1 MDNAQETRMEN
12 TDTADRAPVV
22 EKPQTDRE
30 TIDSKNIV
38 ANGTVTP
45 TNPNKT
51 GGNRANKT
59 VQPNFDFDYD
69 GPPVIVSNGMALEL
83 VNRFGLNNAWGAFL
97 KLKGYHAPYDKNA
110 PQPPEHVQALKRFRR
125 KIRGVREMFNAL
137 RDKNEDTIPL
147 MSKEFVVLLK
157 GTTDSA
163 DVDEP
168 NNSNGKE
175 TKAEEDDAASDKQ
188 DKTPDPT
195 TANGAVPADP
205 THPKRPRKSARKD
218 TKKEQTIS
226 DGRST
231 LNKIDEIVTNVI
243 DRVMSTSQSSQLPST
258 SQHVADSTPA
268 STSLIDPSG
277 SKRKL
282 SPKPSDSIEI
292 PSTTLQMQSTLLD
305 LNNVDQLQELYRQ
318 NPGLLGQLAPT
329 SLPLHSMQSLLKPTN
344 SALINQPS
352 IPTTLTLAN
361 SNAAR
366 FLLQQQHPSSAFV
379 DPSTAQLLLP
389 PTPQPTPAM
398 AGFAAPFPL
407 LGGTAAVIRALQQQQ
422 VSNFATAAQLAHS
435 SAPWSLN
442 SYDSNNAIPGTS
454 VQTNEQQSKSV
465 DSKPLSIEIAD
476 ETKSE
481 SDKPAKLKAPKE
493 KTNND
498 QLSTESKQSRKPSK
512 SASTTGSVNAKPTSS
527 PSPQPSKEKK
537 ISPKKQ
543 KELEDS
549 LSEAREQI
557 EQLESQLNAERTKFS
572 VHKRRMDQLRDKLK
586 KKDDELQTARIDYA
600 CQKTDNGVL
609 RQKVDALK
617 AENTALKERL
627 GDSPV
632 QVPTSVPSTSAKP
645 ATTSTASAASSITA
659 RRPRRRPDRSQ
670 APTEPSDETEGSQ
683 PPSTAPAPRKRRRTA
698 ATPNA
703 TTTKPETDS
712 EAEEPENE
720 RRQSKRLSAAR
731 SRVLYN

>member
-12 TDTADRAPVV
+12 TDTADEAPVV
-22 EKPQTDRE
+22 EKPQTDGE
-30 TIDSKNIV
+30 AVESKNVV
-38 ANGTVTP
+38 ANGIVTP

-137 RDKNEDTIPL
+137 RDKNEDTSPL

-168 NNSNGKE
+168 NKSNGKE
-175 TKAEEDDAASDKQ
+175 TKAEEDDAASDKP
-188 DKTPDPT
+188 DKSPDPT
-195 TANGAVPADP
+195 TNGAVPADP

-218 TKKEQTIS
+218 TKKEPTIS

-318 NPGLLGQLAPT
+318 NPELLGTLAPT
-329 SLPLHSMQSLLKPTN
+329 SLPLHSMQSLLKPTS

-435 SAPWSLN
+435 SAPWPLN
-442 SYDSNNAIPGTS
+442 SYDSTNAIPGTS
-454 VQTNEQQSKSV
+454 VQTTVQQFKSA
-465 DSKPLSIEIAD
+465 DNKPLSIEIAD

-481 SDKPAKLKAPKE
+481 ADKPVKSKALKD
-493 KTNND
+493 KTIND

-512 SASTTGSVNAKPTSS
+512 SASTTGSVNVKPTSS
-527 PSPQPSKEKK
+527 PSPQPSKDKK
-537 ISPKKQ
+537 TPPKKQ

-557 EQLESQLNAERTKFS
+557 EQLESQLNAERTKFT

-609 RQKVDALK
+609 RQKVETLK
-617 AENTALKERL
+617 AENTELKERL
-627 GDSPV
+627 GGSAV
-632 QVPTSVPSTSAKP
+632 QVPTTAPSTSTKP
-645 ATTSTASAASSITA
+645 ATTSTGSVASSITT

-683 PPSTAPAPRKRRRTA
+683 PPSTTPAPRKRRRTA
-698 ATPNA
+698 ATPNTT

-712 EAEEPENE
+712 DAEEPENE